1 MRFELIDDA
10 RRWWRLFSVQA
21 MLLAGAIQGTWA
33 AFGDD
38 LKQNIPHWLVT
49 TITLGLLAAGVGG
62 RLTKQ
67 PPPVSQSKD
76 GS

>member
-38 LKQNIPHWLVT
+38 L
-49 TITLGLLAAGVGG
+49 
-62 RLTKQ
+62 
-67 PPPVSQSKD
+67 
-76 GS
+76 